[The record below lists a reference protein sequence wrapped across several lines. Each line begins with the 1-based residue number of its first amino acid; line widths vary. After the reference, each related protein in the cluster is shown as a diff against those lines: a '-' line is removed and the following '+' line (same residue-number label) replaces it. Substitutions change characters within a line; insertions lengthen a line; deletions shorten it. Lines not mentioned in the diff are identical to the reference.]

1 MVIVMLG
8 PPGAGKGTQCQ
19 LLAER
24 LLLPH
29 VATGNLLRE
38 AIARNTP
45 TGNLARPYIDRGELV
60 PDETMVSLVRERLL
74 EPDAKP
80 GAILDGF
87 PRTVEQAS
95 ALNQMLAELGRKID
109 RVFYLRI
116 PVEVVLD
123 RIAGRYTCPC
133 CGATYHITS
142 SPPRVAGRCDRCNA
156 VLVQRTDD
164 RRDVAQHRLQVYE
177 AQTAPVVTFYRDKGI
192 LVEIDG
198 SQPIERVLEDE
209 LEALGSSVVTPDP
222 ESTEAS
228 WQHR

>member
-19 LLAER
+19 LLGER

-38 AIARNTP
+38 AIARKAP
-45 TGNLARPYIDRGELV
+45 LGKLAKPYIDRGELV

-74 EPDAKP
+74 EPDAKS

-87 PRTVEQAS
+87 PRTVELAR
-95 ALNQMLAELGRKID
+95 ALNRMLSELGRKVD
-109 RVFYLRI
+109 RVLYLRI
-116 PVEVVLD
+116 PMEMVLD

-133 CGATYHITS
+133 CGATYHLTS

-156 VLVQRTDD
+156 ALVQRTDD
-164 RRDVAQHRLQVYE
+164 RRDVAQRRLQVYE
-177 AQTAPVVTFYRDKGI
+177 KQTAPVVAFYRQAGL

-198 SQPIERVLEDE
+198 SQPVERVLEDE
-209 LEALGSSVVTPDP
+209 LEALGSSALMPDP

-228 WQHR
+228 WQHK

>member
-1 MVIVMLG
+1 MIIVMLG

-38 AIARNTP
+38 AVARQTP
-45 TGNLARPYIDRGELV
+45 LGRLAQPYLERGELV
-60 PDETMVSLVRERLL
+60 PDETMVGLVRERLL

-87 PRTVEQAS
+87 PRTVEQAR
-95 ALNQMLAELGRKID
+95 ALNHMLFELGRKVD
-109 RVFYLRI
+109 QVLYLRI

-133 CGATYHITS
+133 CGATYHLTS
-142 SPPRVAGRCDRCNA
+142 SPPKVAGRCDRCGA
-156 VLVQRTDD
+156 ALIQRTDD
-164 RRDVAQHRLQVYE
+164 RRDVALRRMQVYA
-177 AQTAPVVTFYRDKGI
+177 AQTAPVVTFYREEGV

-198 SQPIERVLEDE
+198 AQPVERVLDDE
-209 LEALGSSVVTPDP
+209 LEALESSALIPDP
-222 ESTEAS
+222 ESTEAT
-228 WQHR
+228 WQHS

>member
-29 VATGNLLRE
+29 LATGNLLRE
-38 AIARNTP
+38 AIARKTP
-45 TGNLARPYIDRGELV
+45 LGNLAKPYIDRGELV
-60 PDETMVSLVRERLL
+60 PDETMVSLVRERFL

-87 PRTVEQAS
+87 PRTVEQAR
-95 ALNQMLAELGRKID
+95 ALNQMLFELGRKID

-133 CGATYHITS
+133 CGATYNLTS
-142 SPPRVAGRCDRCNA
+142 SPPRVAGRCDRCNG
-156 VLVQRTDD
+156 VLVQRSDD
-164 RRDVAQHRLQVYE
+164 RRDVAQRRLEVYE
-177 AQTAPVVTFYRDKGI
+177 AQTAPVVTFYREQGV

-198 SQPIERVLEDE
+198 AQAVERVLEDE
-209 LEALGSSVVTPDP
+209 LEALGSSALMPDP
-222 ESTEAS
+222 ESTEAT